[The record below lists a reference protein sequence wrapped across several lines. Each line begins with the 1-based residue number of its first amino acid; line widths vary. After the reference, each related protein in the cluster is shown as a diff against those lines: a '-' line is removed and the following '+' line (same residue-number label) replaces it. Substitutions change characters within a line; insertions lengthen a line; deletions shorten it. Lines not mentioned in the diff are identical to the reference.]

1 MELADY
7 MRNKSY
13 DINCRQLFDYDQ
25 NGFSSLDLCGQ
36 LFSQII
42 SHMEKL
48 LLSYNKLNVNAVE
61 LKKMGENFVYAQKI
75 IDRNIWDRTVKPDFE
90 RNDFKKTEDSIIQV
104 NLKKKKHAFKVI
116 SNKLKLFLN
125 NFRIKQCLSNK
136 KKL

>member
-90 RNDFKKTEDSIIQV
+90 RNDYKKTEDSINQV
-104 NLKKKKHAFKVI
+104 NLKKKHAFKVV
-116 SNKLKLFLN
+116 SNKIKLFLN
-125 NFRIKQCLSNK
+125 NFRIKQFLSNK

>member
-13 DINCRQLFDYDQ
+13 DINCRKLFDYDQ

-75 IDRNIWDRTVKPDFE
+75 IDRNIWDRTVTPDFE
-90 RNDFKKTEDSIIQV
+90 RNDYKKTEDSINQV
-104 NLKKKKHAFKVI
+104 KLKKKQAFKEI
-116 SNKLKLFLN
+116 LNKLKLFFN
-125 NFRIKQCLSNK
+125 NFRIKQFLSNK

>member
-90 RNDFKKTEDSIIQV
+90 RNDYKKTEDSIIQV

>member
-36 LFSQII
+36 LFSQLIGG
-42 SHMEKL
+42 MEKL
-48 LLSYNKLNVNAVE
+48 LLSYNKLNVNALE
-61 LKKMGENFVYAQKI
+61 LKKMGENFVFAQKI

-90 RNDFKKTEDSIIQV
+90 RNDYKKTDDSINQV
-104 NLKKKKHAFKVI
+104 NL
-116 SNKLKLFLN
+116 N
-125 NFRIKQCLSNK
+125 N
-136 KKL
+136 

>member
-90 RNDFKKTEDSIIQV
+90 RNDYKKTEDSINQV
-104 NLKKKKHAFKVI
+104 NLKKKHAFKVV

-125 NFRIKQCLSNK
+125 NFRIKQFLSNK